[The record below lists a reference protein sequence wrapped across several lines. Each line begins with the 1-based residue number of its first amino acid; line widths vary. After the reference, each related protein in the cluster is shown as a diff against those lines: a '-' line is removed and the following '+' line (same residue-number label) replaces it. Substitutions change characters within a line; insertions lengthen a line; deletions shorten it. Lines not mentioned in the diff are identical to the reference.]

1 MSTLGKVL
9 TVLVVLASIALMV
22 LVARDAR
29 LSENWHDAY
38 TKSAAATVKALEQRD
53 KFVEQRDQAKA
64 MLTTSQQTWLAEKAA
79 LEEKVKDRD
88 GQIATI
94 QKEKADQA
102 TQLTTLGEQFKGL
115 NDKYAVLIKEKDALA
130 TERNLAKKEADDLRV
145 MYAELNNR
153 QQVALGQLND
163 LRETLRQTAEEKAAA
178 ESRIQGILQ
187 ANPGVKLPEEV
198 TALPTT
204 PVNGLVTAADNEA
217 KVAQVSVG
225 SDDGVVKGM
234 KLYVYD
240 AKARKYLATLTV
252 SKVEH
257 DSAAGDLSV
266 VRGAVE
272 KNCHVTNRF
281 E

>member
-1 MSTLGKVL
+1 
-9 TVLVVLASIALMV
+9 VVLASIALMV

-38 TKSAAATVKALEQRD
+38 AKSAAATVKALEQRD
-53 KFVEQRDQAKA
+53 KFIEQRDQAKA

>member
-29 LSENWHDAY
+29 LSDNWHDAY
-38 TKSAAATVKALEQRD
+38 LKQSAATIKALEQRD
-53 KFVEQRDQAKA
+53 KALEQRGQAESMLSGNQKA
-64 MLTTSQQTWLAEKAA
+64 WLAEKAG

-88 GQIATI
+88 GQIETV

-102 TQLTTLGEQFKGL
+102 TRLTELGEQFKGL
-115 NDKYAVLIKEKDALA
+115 NDKYAVMLKEKDQVAG
-130 TERNLAKKEADDLRV
+130 ERNLAKKEADDLRV
-145 MYAELNNR
+145 MYQELNNR
-153 QQVALGQLND
+153 HQAALGQFAD
-163 LRETLRQTAEEKAAA
+163 AKETLRQTSEEKGAL
-178 ESRIQGILQ
+178 ESKVQAIVQ
-187 ANPGVKLPEEV
+187 ANPGLKLPEEV
-198 TALPTT
+198 KGLPSNK
-204 PVNGLVTAADNEA
+204 VQGLVTAADNES
-217 KVAQVSVG
+217 KVAEIDLG

-240 AKARKYLATLTV
+240 GTARKYLATLTV

>member
-38 TKSAAATVKALEQRD
+38 AKSAAATVKALEQRD
-53 KFVEQRDQAKA
+53 KFAEQRDQAKA
-64 MLTTSQQTWLAEKAA
+64 MLTTNQQTWLAEKAA

>member
-1 MSTLGKVL
+1 M
-9 TVLVVLASIALMV
+9 
-22 LVARDAR
+22 
-29 LSENWHDAY
+29 LSGNQ
-38 TKSAAATVKALEQRD
+38 KA
-53 KFVEQRDQAKA
+53 
-64 MLTTSQQTWLAEKAA
+64 WLAEKAG

-88 GQIATI
+88 GQIETV

-102 TQLTTLGEQFKGL
+102 TRLTELGEQFKGL
-115 NDKYAVLIKEKDALA
+115 NDKYAVMLKEKDQVAG
-130 TERNLAKKEADDLRV
+130 ERNLAKKEADDLRV
-145 MYAELNNR
+145 MYQELNNR
-153 QQVALGQLND
+153 HQAALGQFAD
-163 LRETLRQTAEEKAAA
+163 AKETLRQTSEEKGAL
-178 ESRIQGILQ
+178 ESKVQAIVQ
-187 ANPGVKLPEEV
+187 ANPGLKLPEEV
-198 TALPTT
+198 KGLPSNK
-204 PVNGLVTAADNEA
+204 VQGLVTAADNES
-217 KVAQVSVG
+217 KVAEIDLG

-240 AKARKYLATLTV
+240 GTARKYLATLTV